1 MGLVKNRT
9 FYTYNDVT
17 IMPGII
23 SEIEHRS
30 ECEPWNE
37 DGMLP
42 LFTAPMDTV
51 VSESNFN
58 LFEENHINAILPRT
72 VPLNTRKYYST
83 KGKWAAYSL
92 KEFSDVFCNEDDKLP
107 TTHKLKALIDVAN
120 GHMKIIFDLADKA
133 KKIYGDDLLLM
144 GGNIANPK
152 TYEEYARHGFWGVR
166 CGIGGGC
173 GCITSSNLGIHY
185 PIASLLTEIYRI
197 KKEIVDDYKNLPYI
211 IADGGIRNYSDI
223 IKAVG
228 ILGADYVMI
237 GSVFAKMLES
247 AASKVMYRGFSDRGK
262 KIQLRFPIERYRDF
276 SFRDDCWYAK
286 YTDEFIEELKA
297 KGRASEKGEEKA
309 IGEIS
314 ATFYGMASRE
324 GQIALNGAKT
334 KTSEGL
340 KKTLKVEYTMSGW
353 VNNFTDYLRSAM
365 SYTNCHNIK
374 EFNPDNVD
382 GIIISQ
388 EAQKS
393 INK

>member
-1 MGLVKNRT
+1 MTLIKDKIY
-9 FYTYNDVT
+9 YTYNDVT
-17 IMPGII
+17 IVPTVVSDIK
-23 SEIEHRS
+23 HRS

-72 VPLNTRKYYST
+72 APLDTRKFYST
-83 KGKWAAYSL
+83 NGKWAAYSL
-92 KEFSDVFCNEDDKLP
+92 NEFSEVFCNEDNKLP

-120 GHMKIIFDLADKA
+120 GHMSIIFELADKS

-144 GGNIANPK
+144 GGNIANPR

-228 ILGADYVMI
+228 ILGADYVMV

-247 AASKVMYRGFSDRGK
+247 AAPKDNNENG
-262 KIQLRFPIERYRDF
+262 
-276 SFRDDCWYAK
+276 
-286 YTDEFIEELKA
+286 ELV
-297 KGRASEKGEEKA
+297 
-309 IGEIS
+309 
-314 ATFYGMASRE
+314 ATFYGMASKQ

-334 KTSEGL
+334 KTSEGIM
-340 KKTLKVEYTMSGW
+340 KQLKVEYTMEGW
-353 VNNFTDYLRSAM
+353 IKNFIDYLRSAM

>member
-1 MGLVKNRT
+1 MGLIDERIH
-9 FYTYNDVT
+9 YTYNDVT
-17 IMPGII
+17 IVPTVVSDIK
-23 SEIEHRS
+23 HRS

-72 VPLNTRKYYST
+72 APLDTRKFYST

-92 KEFSDVFCNEDDKLP
+92 NEFSEVFCNEDDKLP
-107 TTHKLKALIDVAN
+107 TTHKLKVLIDVAN

-133 KKIYGDDLLLM
+133 KKIYGDNLLLM

-152 TYEEYARHGFWGVR
+152 VYEEYARHGFWGVR

-197 KKEIVDDYKNLPYI
+197 KKEIVDDYENLPYI

-237 GSVFAKMLES
+237 GSVFAKMFES
-247 AASKVMYRGFSDRGK
+247 ASQKVYGTMLGID
-262 KIQLRFPIERYRDF
+262 IN
-276 SFRDDCWYAK
+276 SFRDLHYNGNDAGWEGTYEGEK
-286 YTDEFIEELKA
+286 YN
-297 KGRASEKGEEKA
+297 
-309 IGEIS
+309 IGPVY

-324 GQIALNGAKT
+324 GQIAMNGAKT
-334 KTSEGL
+334 KTSEGV
-340 KKTLKVEYTMSGW
+340 KKSLEVEYTMEGW
-353 VNNFTDYLRSAM
+353 TENFTDYLRSAM